1 MAKVFTST
9 QVRGIDKYTIDNEP
23 IASIDLMERAANNLF
38 KSIKEVVGFDD
49 KKFFII
55 AGPGNNGGDGLAI
68 ARLLHLNG
76 VDVEA
81 IVCRFSEN
89 ISDDCLINL
98 NRLQEICPKCIKV
111 ICNPEDIII
120 PDQAIIL
127 DCLFGSG
134 LSRPVSGKFAQIIEK
149 INNSL
154 NKVIAIDIP
163 SGLFGEDN
171 SSNTGKIIEADYT
184 FTIQFP
190 PLSSLFVE
198 NDKYYGKLVTVPIG
212 LSQKA
217 IEKTETDFFIT
228 ETADIRQI
236 IKKRKRFDHKGT
248 FGHALIIAGKY
259 CTAGA
264 AVLASKAC
272 LRSGVG
278 LLTVHV
284 PQKISDIMQISVPEA
299 MLEVDSC
306 DTVFTGVKNYEKYSA
321 VGIGPGL
328 GTDTKTV
335 SAFLNLIKNTNLP
348 LVIDADGL
356 NILSEVKN
364 FKKILKQGTILTP
377 HPKEFERLFGKF
389 ENSYIRIKF
398 MQQFSSETGVI
409 IVLKGGYTVIS
420 MPDQRVFFNL
430 GGNPG
435 MATGGSGDV
444 LTGIISSFV
453 AQSYT
458 PEEAALAGV
467 FMHSKAGDFAAE
479 KYGQISMIASD
490 LVDCLPDAFKFF

>member
-1 MAKVFTST
+1 MVKIFTSS
-9 QVRGIDKYTIDNEP
+9 QVRDIDKYTIDNEP
-23 IASIDLMERAANNLF
+23 VESIELMERAAQELF
-38 KSIKEVVGFDD
+38 LSIYSNIGFKDN
-49 KKFFII
+49 KFVII
-55 AGPGNNGGDGLAI
+55 AGCGNNGGDGLAI
-68 ARLLHLNG
+68 ARLMYQQSI
-76 VDVEA
+76 DFEA
-81 IVCRFSEN
+81 YFCAFSEN
-89 ISDDCLINL
+89 ISKDCSTNLQRLKEKCSDKIKIISRADQLVISKNTLI
-98 NRLQEICPKCIKV
+98 I
-111 ICNPEDIII
+111 
-120 PDQAIIL
+120 

-134 LSRPVSGKFAQIIEK
+134 LTRPVNGQFAAIIEK
-149 INNSL
+149 INKSENT
-154 NKVIAIDIP
+154 VIAIDIP

-171 SSNTGKIIEADYT
+171 TNNDGTIINADYT

-190 PLSSLFVE
+190 PLSSLFAE
-198 NDKYYGKLVTVPIG
+198 NDKYYGKLVVVPIG
-212 LSQKA
+212 LSQIA
-217 IEKTETDFFIT
+217 IDETETEFFIT
-228 ETADIRQI
+228 EANDII
-236 IKKRKRFDHKGT
+236 SVIKKRNRFDHKGV
-248 FGHALIIAGKY
+248 FGHALIIAGQFSR
-259 CTAGA
+259 AGA

-306 DTVFTGVKNYEKYSA
+306 DTVFSDIKNFEKYSA
-321 VGIGPGL
+321 IGIGPGL

-364 FKKILKQGTILTP
+364 IKKILKPGTILTP

-389 ENSYIRIKF
+389 GNSYLRVKF
-398 MQQFSSETGVI
+398 MQQFSAETGVI
-409 IVLKGGYTVIS
+409 IILKGGYTTIS
-420 MPDQRVFFNL
+420 LPDKRVFFNI

-444 LTGIISSFV
+444 LTGIIASFL

-458 PEEAALAGV
+458 PAAAALSGV
-467 FMHSKAGDFAAE
+467 FIHSKAGDLAAE
-479 KYGQISMIASD
+479 KYGLISMIASD
-490 LVDCLPDAFKFF
+490 LVDCLPDAFKF